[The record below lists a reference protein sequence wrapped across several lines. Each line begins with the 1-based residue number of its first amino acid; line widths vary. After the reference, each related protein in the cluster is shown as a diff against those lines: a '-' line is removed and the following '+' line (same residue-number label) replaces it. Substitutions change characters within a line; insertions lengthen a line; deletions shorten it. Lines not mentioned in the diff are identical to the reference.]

1 MEKKDFK
8 RLFPNLAD
16 EMESG
21 ASKVDL
27 KKAIEPQPST
37 EPSYKEDRRFAG
49 YQPGVI
55 DFIRRC
61 KKPQEAE
68 EIIAYLEKRGDV
80 SGDEAKTLR
89 KQLKE
94 GGLRSF
100 GLPKKIGDYER
111 ST

>member
-16 EMESG
+16 EMDSG
-21 ASKVDL
+21 TSKVDL
-27 KKAIEPQPST
+27 NKAIEPPPST
-37 EPSYKEDRRFAG
+37 EPSYKEDRRYAG

-61 KKPQEAE
+61 KKPQEAD
-68 EIIAYLEKRGDV
+68 EIITYLEKRSEV

-100 GLPKKIGDYER
+100 GPPKKIGDYER
-111 ST
+111 SS

>member
-16 EMESG
+16 EMDSG

-27 KKAIEPQPST
+27 KKVKEPPPPT
-37 EPSYKEDRRFAG
+37 ESSYKEDRKYAG

-61 KKPQEAE
+61 RKSQEAE
-68 EIIAYLEKRGDV
+68 EIITYLERRGEV
-80 SGDEAKTLR
+80 SGDEANVLR
-89 KQLKE
+89 KKLKE

-100 GLPKKIGDYER
+100 APLKKIGDYER
-111 ST
+111 SS